1 MSKILQVA
9 FVALPLLFL
18 GCDLKPSLE
27 ERKEIIREL
36 EIKMDRSMSDD
47 QMIKLLKPYCDRDI
61 GEICF
66 TMMLIEM
73 RKNGDNN
80 IDKQKYIKR
89 LNQAYENSID
99 KRTKRV
105 IKDTIYHLEKEIG
118 R

>member
-1 MSKILQVA
+1 
-9 FVALPLLFL
+9 
-18 GCDLKPSLE
+18 
-27 ERKEIIREL
+27 
-36 EIKMDRSMSDD
+36 
-47 QMIKLLKPYCDRDI
+47 
-61 GEICF
+61 
-66 TMMLIEM
+66 MMLIEM

-99 KRTKRV
+99 ERTKRV

>member
-18 GCDLKPSLE
+18 GCDSKPSLE

-47 QMIKLLKPYCDRDI
+47 QKIKFLKPYCDKGI

-66 TMMLIEM
+66 MMMLIEIG
-73 RKNGDNN
+73 KNGDNN

-99 KRTKRV
+99 ERTKRV
-105 IKDTIYHLEKEIG
+105 IKDTIYHLEKELG